1 MDSLFDI
8 QLQVGTFVTE
18 HLGPKQ
24 TTLWDKLVE
33 SSMKIDGEGC
43 DGILMKEVE
52 NYTEELLYKM
62 SEGEMRRLWQDTEN
76 GVMAIEQGFDEPDRV
91 EMVHDIALD
100 VNQAIVDGV
109 CEDARRILK
118 ERKRKKK
125 A

>member
-8 QLQVGTFVTE
+8 QFQVRTFVSE
-18 HLGPKQ
+18 NLGPKG
-24 TTLWDKLVE
+24 TTLWDELVE
-33 SSMKIDGEGC
+33 SSLEINGQGC
-43 DGILMKEVE
+43 SGILMKEVE

-62 SEGEMRRLWQDTEN
+62 SEGEMRILWQNTGN
-76 GVMAIEQGFDEPDRV
+76 GVLAIEQGFDEPDRV

-109 CEDARRILK
+109 CEEARRILK
-118 ERKRKKK
+118 ERKREKK